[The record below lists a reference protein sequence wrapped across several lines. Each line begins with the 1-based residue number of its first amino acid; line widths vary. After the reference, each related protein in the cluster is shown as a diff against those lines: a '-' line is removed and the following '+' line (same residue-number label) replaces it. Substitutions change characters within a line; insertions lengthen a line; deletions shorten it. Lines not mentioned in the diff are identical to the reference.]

1 MNNAKM
7 NKSIRFFTD
16 DCDSAINVTLSK
28 LEAAQMLAVAI
39 IRKAVWDVIHTKTY
53 CQDAAKWLQSNACEN
68 LLDLLGTNI
77 SGKDILKM
85 AIKLK
90 NERNK
95 SNESTSHFRQAR
107 RM

>member
-16 DCDSAINVTLSK
+16 DCDSAIINVTLSK

-39 IRKAVWDVIHTKTY
+39 IRKAVWDVMHTKTY
-53 CQDAAKWLQSNACEN
+53 FQDAAKWLQSNACEN

-95 SNESTSHFRQAR
+95 SNEPTSH
-107 RM
+107 